1 MTGFREDARL
11 IRQPLPP
18 RRRLPDNSAAA
29 QTWNRIGGLLGR
41 AAKILDIPRQAM
53 LAVWMVEC
61 GGLPFRRGKP
71 VLRFEP
77 HVLFARWG
85 NQHEALFDKHFRFGG
100 RHGAEGAK
108 WQNHM
113 FREMPD
119 SDWQRFHGDQHTEY
133 LALALATRLAGAETA
148 CLCASFG
155 GPQIMGF
162 NHALV
167 GYESAH
173 AMFRAFARSE
183 RWQVLAFLDFC
194 ATKDLTSALRA
205 GDWRAFA
212 TVYNG
217 PGNADAY
224 AARIAAAEAE
234 ARGLLETRLEGSGPS

>member
-1 MTGFREDARL
+1 MEIA
-11 IRQPLPP
+11 P
-18 RRRLPDNSAAA
+18 A
-29 QTWNRIGGLLGR
+29 
-41 AAKILDIPRQAM
+41 AM

-61 GGLPFRRGKP
+61 GGLPFQRGRP

-85 NQHEALFDKHFRFGG
+85 SQNEALFDAHFRFGG
-100 RHGAEGAK
+100 RHGIEGVK

-113 FREMPD
+113 LREAPD
-119 SDWQRFHGDQHTEY
+119 SGWMRFHGDQHTEY

-148 CLCASFG
+148 CQCASFG

-167 GYESAH
+167 GYDTAGE
-173 AMFRAFARSE
+173 MFRAFARSE

-194 ATKDLTSALRA
+194 LAKDLLPALRA
-205 GDWRAFA
+205 CVWQAFA

-217 PGNADAY
+217 PGNAEAY
-224 AARIAAAEAE
+224 AARIAAAYDE
-234 ARGLLETRLEGSGPS
+234 ARALLETRLEGPSPS